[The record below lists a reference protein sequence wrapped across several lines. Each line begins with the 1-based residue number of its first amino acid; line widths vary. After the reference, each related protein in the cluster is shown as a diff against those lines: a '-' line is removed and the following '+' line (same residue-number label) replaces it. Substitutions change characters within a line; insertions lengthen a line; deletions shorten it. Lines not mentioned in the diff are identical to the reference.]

1 MFWCLRY
8 TICAYSNCFFA
19 SPCSWCSFLKK
30 ENRAVRMAMTQWFSN
45 PSRRGY
51 ISTLTWSALWIFS
64 QDSVDIFQGWEKGC
78 SLAHISKIVT
88 SRSFHDSQMP
98 QIKGQTE
105 GLYLILSIV
114 TTIAVYFWPAM
125 ALGQESLLTKPQ
137 SQNDAR
143 IPKHGKS

>member
-1 MFWCLRY
+1 MCWCLRY

-30 ENRAVRMAMTQWFSN
+30 ENRAVRMAMTQWFSI

-64 QDSVDIFQGWEKGC
+64 QDSADIFQGREKCC
-78 SLAHISKIVT
+78 SLAHTSKIVT

-114 TTIAVYFWPAM
+114 TTNLKLSRSKHKLFQILLIASRGGDPNP
-125 ALGQESLLTKPQ
+125 GC
-137 SQNDAR
+137 R
-143 IPKHGKS
+143 